1 MTRLGA
7 SAATTMML
15 AALVST
21 GDAQT
26 PLLVPGA
33 RVRVSGPCL
42 ADLPSG
48 PAQCAVV
55 VGRLSSWTSDT
66 VIVQQSSGANRAVAR
81 GDARRVEVSD
91 GIKSHKMLGSFIGA
105 AVGLGVGLAVSC
117 HPAGDSGIQT
127 LDQTVDWMV
136 CSTFRWFAAGAGL
149 VVGAGVGRI
158 VGALVKSE
166 TWVSLGGDVATIG
179 VVPRASGLALM
190 VNLRF

>member
-7 SAATTMML
+7 GAATTLML
-15 AALVST
+15 ATLVSI

-66 VIVQQSSGANRAVAR
+66 VIVQQGSGANRAVAR
-81 GDARRVEVSD
+81 ADARRVEVSD
-91 GIKSHKMLGSFIGA
+91 GVKSHKMLGSFIGA

-117 HPAGDSGIQT
+117 GPAGDSGIQT
-127 LDQTVDWMV
+127 LDWMV
-136 CSTFRWFAAGAGL
+136 CSTYRWFAAGTGL